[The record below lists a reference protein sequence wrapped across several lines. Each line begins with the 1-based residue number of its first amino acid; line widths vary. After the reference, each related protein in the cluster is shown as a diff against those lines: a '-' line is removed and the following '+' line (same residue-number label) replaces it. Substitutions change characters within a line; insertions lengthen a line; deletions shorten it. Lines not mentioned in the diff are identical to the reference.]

1 MLFVSIVW
9 ALRANWVFLVINP
22 LCLLGKI
29 VLNSIL
35 ITAYGVAGIGLATS
49 IIYGLSCLL
58 LLLAITIL
66 MKRDAD
72 LCASNAR

>member
-22 LCLLGKI
+22 ICLLGKI

-35 ITAYGVAGIGLATS
+35 ITTYGVAGIGLATS

-72 LCASNAR
+72 LCPSNAR